1 MNPTSDPAG
10 TKDQKDF
17 SLKIKKDPQIF
28 DMIVIVGLVFN
39 LLIAAFLVLYWL
51 DLL

>member
-1 MNPTSDPAG
+1 MVAPTSAP
-10 TKDQKDF
+10 TKEENLAPPKR
-17 SLKIKKDPQIF
+17 KDPQIF

-39 LLIAAFLVLYWL
+39 LLVAVFILLYWL

>member
-1 MNPTSDPAG
+1 MDSSTTSSE
-10 TKDQKDF
+10 TKNTN
-17 SLKIKKDPQIF
+17 LPPVRKDPQIF

-39 LLIAAFLVLYWL
+39 LLIAVFILLYWL

>member
-1 MNPTSDPAG
+1 MNSVPPPSTIEKESALPP
-10 TKDQKDF
+10 K
-17 SLKIKKDPQIF
+17 KKDPQIF

-39 LLIAAFLVLYWL
+39 LLIAIFILLYWL